1 MVTLNPQIIK
11 IPAFM
16 TKFIDVDNLSIFQKV
31 KLVIKGKLTTTVF
44 NNFSGK
50 NICLFLNVFF
60 KFDGK
65 LVFDKNRYIKISKDK
80 SKQLNYPNLRVTRIL
95 LNESEFLNHL
105 FDSYL
110 LNIPNFKSGDKVI
123 DCGANVG
130 ELFLAFENLKL
141 DIDYLGF
148 EPDPNVFECLE
159 INTNKSNYNCAL
171 SNRKGEVDFYID
183 SFGGNSSMHESSVT
197 KLKTKVESRLLDDF
211 IKNEKIKL
219 LKIDAE
225 GNELEVLLGGED
237 NLNNIAYISVDCGAE
252 KGMSQE
258 TTFVEVNSYLT
269 SRNFEIVAINEK
281 RLVCLYKNKND

>member
-44 NNFSGK
+44 KNFSGK
-50 NICLFLNVFF
+50 NICLFLNIFF

-65 LVFDKNRYIKISKDK
+65 LVFEKNRYIKISKDK

-110 LNIPNFKSGDKVI
+110 LNIPNFESGDKVL

-171 SNRKGEVDFYID
+171 SDRKGEVDFYID
-183 SFGGNSSMHESSVT
+183 SSGGNSSIHESSET
-197 KLKTKVESRLLDDF
+197 KLKTKVESRLLNDF

-237 NLNNIAYISVDCGAE
+237 NLHNIAYISVDCGAE

-258 TTFVEVNSYLT
+258 TTFVEVNNYMT
-269 SRNFEIVAINEK
+269 SKNFEIVAINEK

>member
-95 LNESEFLNHL
+95 LNESEYLNHL

-110 LNIPNFKSGDKVI
+110 LNIPNFKAGDKVL

-171 SNRKGEVDFYID
+171 SYRKGEVDFYID
-183 SFGGNSSMHESSVT
+183 SFGGNSSMHESSAT

-237 NLNNIAYISVDCGAE
+237 NLHNISYISVDCGAE

-258 TTFVEVNSYLT
+258 TTFVEVNNYLT

>member
-31 KLVIKGKLTTTVF
+31 KLVIKGKLTTKVF
-44 NNFSGK
+44 KNFSGK
-50 NICLFLNVFF
+50 NICLFLNIFF

-65 LVFDKNRYIKISKDK
+65 LVFEKNRYIKISKDK

-110 LNIPNFKSGDKVI
+110 LNIPNFESGDKVL

-171 SNRKGEVDFYID
+171 SDRKGEVDFYID
-183 SFGGNSSMHESSVT
+183 SSGGNSSIHESSET
-197 KLKTKVESRLLDDF
+197 KLKTKVESRLLNDF

-225 GNELEVLLGGED
+225 GYELEVLLGGED
-237 NLNNIAYISVDCGAE
+237 NLHNISYISVDCGAE
-252 KGMSQE
+252 KGIFEE
-258 TTFVEVNSYLT
+258 TTFVEVNNYLT
-269 SRNFEIVAINEK
+269 SKNFEIIAINEK

>member
-1 MVTLNPQIIK
+1 M
-11 IPAFM
+11 
-16 TKFIDVDNLSIFQKV
+16 
-31 KLVIKGKLTTTVF
+31 
-44 NNFSGK
+44 
-50 NICLFLNVFF
+50 
-60 KFDGK
+60 
-65 LVFDKNRYIKISKDK
+65 
-80 SKQLNYPNLRVTRIL
+80 
-95 LNESEFLNHL
+95 
-105 FDSYL
+105 
-110 LNIPNFKSGDKVI
+110 
-123 DCGANVG
+123 
-130 ELFLAFENLKL
+130 
-141 DIDYLGF
+141 
-148 EPDPNVFECLE
+148 

-183 SFGGNSSMHESSVT
+183 SFGGNSSMHESSAT

-258 TTFVEVNSYLT
+258 TTFVEVNNYLT

>member
-183 SFGGNSSMHESSVT
+183 SSGGNSSMHESSAT

-258 TTFVEVNSYLT
+258 TTFVEVNNYLT

>member
-31 KLVIKGKLTTTVF
+31 KLVIKGKLTTKVF
-44 NNFSGK
+44 KNFSGK
-50 NICLFLNVFF
+50 NICLFLNIFF

-65 LVFDKNRYIKISKDK
+65 LVFEKNRYIKISKDK

-110 LNIPNFKSGDKVI
+110 LNIPNFESGDKVL

-171 SNRKGEVDFYID
+171 SDRKGEVDFYID
-183 SFGGNSSMHESSVT
+183 SSGGNSSIHESSET
-197 KLKTKVESRLLDDF
+197 KLKTKVESRLLNDF

-237 NLNNIAYISVDCGAE
+237 NLHNIAYISVDCGAE

-258 TTFVEVNSYLT
+258 TTFVEVNNYMT
-269 SRNFEIVAINEK
+269 SKNFEIVAINEK